1 MTQHRGPLEN
11 QLVDALKQ
19 EMQHTPDPEVF
30 REVGARLGIALM
42 PDVSSLAQG
51 VSHQSAAGA
60 AGAGTATSA
69 ATTSAWFLHPVSIFL
84 TSVAVGTTAL
94 IGLAPGEAPKAASN
108 TSASIAT
115 VASSKVVH
123 APRSSAPLPD
133 SAASEPVEA
142 TPGPDASTL
151 VARTA
156 PRTANAAV
164 PVASAPTTA
173 SLSAQQT
180 LLDTAR
186 RALARG
192 DHAAALEALSWHR
205 AQFAR
210 TALAEER
217 DALTVKA
224 LRAAGRSGEAEAA
237 AVRFARLYPRSVFL
251 AGMGGAS
258 PNP

>member
-19 EMQHTPDPEVF
+19 EMQHTPDAEVF

-51 VSHQSAAGA
+51 ASHQSAAGA
-60 AGAGTATSA
+60 VGAATSA

-84 TSVAVGTTAL
+84 ASVAVGTTAL

-115 VASSKVVH
+115 VASAKVVH
-123 APRSSAPLPD
+123 APRSSAPPPD
-133 SAASEPVEA
+133 SAASEPVEE
-142 TPGPDASTL
+142 TPAPDASTL
-151 VARTA
+151 VARPA